1 MTVLSSSTEVNMEE
15 KSTIVFDFS
24 LFRNYRSAHAVMRAA
39 LGSTDYIGNNLDALH
54 DVLTSLRKETAIR
67 AVQINRGREQIG
79 SYCDRILVCIADAVR
94 ENPHLS
100 LSVEESGDFPLSFS

>member
-24 LFRNYRSAHAVMRAA
+24 LFRDYRSAHAVMRAA

-67 AVQINRGREQIG
+67 VVQIGRFPSVLLLKRACARKVREKTEGQPGIG
-79 SYCDRILVCIADAVR
+79 SRGPTKTEI
-94 ENPHLS
+94 
-100 LSVEESGDFPLSFS
+100 G